1 VSGTPQDGPIE
12 VVQHTEDN
20 STVTWTL
27 SDRTVSSTGAPT
39 PSGLRWHGPA
49 TVEAFHPIADATSVY
64 AGSGALGGAEP
75 WAQLLVGA
83 LATYRVHSSLTGDD
97 IRPSNKAYRP

>member
-1 VSGTPQDGPIE
+1 MGRPQFFHAGFHARGVDF
-12 VVQHTEDN
+12 VH
-20 STVTWTL
+20 
-27 SDRTVSSTGAPT
+27 
-39 PSGLRWHGPA
+39 
-49 TVEAFHPIADATSVY
+49 FHPIADATSVY